1 MKRKLKLIL
10 CLMVLLFF
18 KGNNFIF
25 GQRIIE
31 YKGDTLIV
39 ITPQNV
45 ATMNSIIVERDY
57 LEKEVFILNDLN
69 ILKDSTIKEQK
80 QIISFTEESLLQTK
94 AKNKLVVQEQA
105 YTWKKRVWTW
115 SGVSATVGLILGIL
129 RAK

>member
-1 MKRKLKLIL
+1 
-10 CLMVLLFF
+10 MVLLFF

-94 AKNKLVVQEQA
+94 AKNELVVQEQA

-129 RAK
+129 LAK

>member
-1 MKRKLKLIL
+1 MKRRLKLIL

-94 AKNKLVVQEQA
+94 AKNELVVQEQA

-129 RAK
+129 LAK

>member
-10 CLMVLLFF
+10 CLIVLLFF

-80 QIISFTEESLLQTK
+80 QIISFTEESLLHTK
-94 AKNKLVVQEQA
+94 AKNELVVQEQA

-129 RAK
+129 LAK

>member
-94 AKNKLVVQEQA
+94 AKNELVIQEQA

-129 RAK
+129 LAK

>member
-1 MKRKLKLIL
+1 MKRGIKLIL
-10 CLMVLLFF
+10 CLIILLFF
-18 KGNNFIF
+18 KGDSNLY

-45 ATMNSIIVERDY
+45 ATMNSIIVERNY

-69 ILKDSTIKEQK
+69 VLKDSTIKEQQK
-80 QIISFTEESLLQTK
+80 IILITEESLLQTK
-94 AKNKLVVQEQA
+94 KKNELVIQEQA

-115 SGVSATVGLILGIL
+115 SGVSAAAGLILGIL
-129 RAK
+129 LAK